1 MKHLPPIR
9 AGLWRRP
16 VRTALT
22 MVSIASAFVLFGV
35 LQGCLAV
42 ASAMI
47 EARLLAIPG
56 ALIGLDLLAYDSHDV
71 ETQGVGFRAVVTA
84 SAAPTGIV
92 TALAIGFV
100 GGLAPAIRSATFP
113 VAEALRAA

>member
-16 VRTALT
+16 APTALT

-35 LQGCLAV
+35 LQGCLV
-42 ASAMI
+42 AASVMT

-56 ALIGLDLLAYDSHDV
+56 ALIGLGLALPAYDNHDV
-71 ETQGVGFRAVVTA
+71 ATQGVGFRAVVTA
-84 SAAPTGIV
+84 SAAPTGI
-92 TALAIGFV
+92 ALAIGFV
-100 GGLAPAIRSATFP
+100 GVLAPAMRSASFP
-113 VAEALRAA
+113 VAEAPRAA